1 MSCAFSRGLQSF
13 VSVPK
18 VICLLGPTG
27 GGKTAAAL
35 QLAAQL
41 NGAVIN
47 ADSRQV
53 YADFPCI
60 TAQPSAAEQ
69 ACCPHYLYGFL
80 PTEAKISAGQWL
92 ARAQERILALQ
103 AEGRVPIMVGG
114 TGLYFKALLEGIAE
128 IPAVDAAL
136 GARLMA
142 ECAACGPQDLHSRL
156 AGIDPDYAARIHP
169 NDKQRIVRAL
179 EVWEGTGKTFSWW
192 HTHAMP
198 QPLCEGLRLGVQWDL
213 ADLTPRLIQ
222 RIDIM
227 LAEGAV
233 EEARVAWQKCPDAGA
248 AGWTGI
254 GCVEVLDYLQGRRS
268 LDESRSLWAAN
279 TRAYAKRQLTWF
291 CADSHIQWFAPQRLT
306 EMCSAAEA
314 YIFS

>member
-1 MSCAFSRGLQSF
+1 MSI
-13 VSVPK
+13 PK

-27 GGKTAAAL
+27 AGKTAAAL
-35 QLAAQL
+35 LLAEKL

-60 TAQPSAAEQ
+60 TAQPSPAEQ
-69 ACCPHYLYGFL
+69 ASCPHYLYGFL
-80 PTEAKISAGQWL
+80 PTAAKIAAGPWVTMAL
-92 ARAQERILALQ
+92 ERITVLQ
-103 AEGRVPIMVGG
+103 AEGRVPILVGG
-114 TGLYFKALLEGIAE
+114 TGLYFKALLDGIAE

-136 GARLMA
+136 SPRLMA
-142 ECAACGPQDLHSRL
+142 ECAASGPHVLHRKL
-156 AGIDPDYAARIHP
+156 VEIDPIYAARIHP

-179 EVWEGTGKTFSWW
+179 EVWEGTGKSFSWW
-192 HTHAMP
+192 HQNAMP
-198 QPLCEGLRLGVQWDL
+198 QPLCEGLRIGMDWDL
-213 ADLTPRLIQ
+213 TALAPRLVQ

-233 EEARVAWQKCPDAGA
+233 EEARAAWLKCPDAKA

-254 GCVEVLDYLQGRRS
+254 GCAEVLDYLQGRYS
-268 LDESRSLWAAN
+268 LDQCRTVWAAN

-291 CADSHIQWFAPQRLT
+291 RGDKRIQWFGPQQLSDL
-306 EMCSAAEA
+306 CNLAQA
-314 YIFS
+314 YIFPS

>member
-1 MSCAFSRGLQSF
+1 MTKA
-13 VSVPK
+13 K
-18 VICLLGPTG
+18 VLCLLGPTG
-27 GGKTAAAL
+27 AGKTAAAL
-35 QLAAQL
+35 QLAEQL

-53 YADFPCI
+53 YEDFPCI

-80 PTEAKISAGQWL
+80 PTAEKISAGQWV
-92 ARAQERILALQ
+92 AKAQERILALHSQ
-103 AEGRVPIMVGG
+103 GRTPILVGG
-114 TGLYFKALLEGIAE
+114 TGLYIKALLEGIAE
-128 IPAVDAAL
+128 IPTVDAAL
-136 GARLMA
+136 SARLMA
-142 ECAACGPQDLHSRL
+142 DCAARGPQALHRQL
-156 AGIDPDYAARIHP
+156 AAIDPVYAARIHP
-169 NDKQRIVRAL
+169 NDRQRIVRAL

-198 QPLCEGLRLGVQWDL
+198 EPLCEGLRLGLDWDL
-213 ADLTPRLIQ
+213 TALTPRLVQ

-233 EEARVAWQKCPDAGA
+233 DEARAAWDKCPDAQA

-254 GCVEVLDYLQGRRS
+254 GCVEVLDVIQGRRS
-268 LDESRSLWAAN
+268 LDESRMLWAAN

-291 CADSHIQWFAPQRLT
+291 RADTHIQWFGPHQLADL
-306 EMCSAAEA
+306 CAAA
-314 YIFS
+314 RTYMF

>member
-1 MSCAFSRGLQSF
+1 MTKA
-13 VSVPK
+13 K
-18 VICLLGPTG
+18 VLCLLGPTG
-27 GGKTAAAL
+27 AGKTAAAL
-35 QLAAQL
+35 LLAEQL

-53 YADFPCI
+53 YEDFPCI

-80 PTEAKISAGQWL
+80 PTAEKISAGQWV
-92 ARAQERILALQ
+92 AKAQERILALHSQ
-103 AEGRVPIMVGG
+103 GRTPILVGG
-114 TGLYFKALLEGIAE
+114 TGLYIKALLEGIAE
-128 IPAVDAAL
+128 IPTVDAAL
-136 GARLMA
+136 SARLMA
-142 ECAACGPQDLHSRL
+142 DCAARGPQALHRQL
-156 AGIDPDYAARIHP
+156 ADIDPVYAARIHP
-169 NDKQRIVRAL
+169 NDRQRIVRAL

-198 QPLCEGLRLGVQWDL
+198 EPLCEGLRLGLDWDL
-213 ADLTPRLIQ
+213 TALTPRLMQ

-233 EEARVAWQKCPDAGA
+233 DEARAAWDKCPDAQA

-254 GCVEVLDYLQGRRS
+254 GCVEVLDVIQGRRS
-268 LDESRSLWAAN
+268 LDESRMLWAAN

-291 CADSHIQWFAPQRLT
+291 RADTHIQWFGPHQLADL
-306 EMCSAAEA
+306 CAAA
-314 YIFS
+314 RTYMF